1 MKKHLT
7 SLIILLSVTCAFAQK
22 KGSKEAEP
30 KADLNLTIYKNALKY
45 NDFQTAIIAS
55 QAIVAIEGENSTFKD
70 SLAILYYNTNNAVSC
85 HLMCKE
91 LLVKKPNDQ
100 TLLELNAICLS
111 KIGSAL
117 DAIGAYETLFNVS
130 KNRYHGYKLAQLQFE
145 IKRLAEA
152 MVTINSCLTKT
163 EELKATIAMN
173 KNKDEMQ
180 EVPLNAA
187 IQNLKGLV
195 SYELKDAQSAVKC
208 FEEALKI
215 YPEFETAK
223 ANKASIEALEKK

>member
-1 MKKHLT
+1 MKKQLT
-7 SLIILLSVTCAFAQK
+7 TLIILLSLTSVFAQK
-22 KGSKEAEP
+22 KGTKTPEP
-30 KADLNLTIYKNALKY
+30 KADLNLAIYKNALKY
-45 NDFQTAIIAS
+45 NDFQTAVYAAQS
-55 QAIVAIEGENSTFKD
+55 IVATEGENSTFKD

-91 LLVKKPNDQ
+91 LLVKKPTDQ
-100 TLLELNAICLS
+100 TLLELNAVCLT

-117 DAIGAYETLFNVS
+117 DAIGAYEALFAVS

-152 MVTINSCLTKT
+152 MVTINNCLTKT
-163 EELKATIAMN
+163 EELKATIAFS
-173 KNKDEMQ
+173 KSKDETQ

-195 SYELKDAQSAVKC
+195 SYELKDSPSAIKC
-208 FEEALKI
+208 FDEALKL

>member
-1 MKKHLT
+1 MKQLT
-7 SLIILLSVTCAFAQK
+7 TLIILLSLTSVFAQK
-22 KGSKEAEP
+22 KGTKTPEP
-30 KADLNLTIYKNALKY
+30 KADLNLAIYKNALKY
-45 NDFQTAIIAS
+45 NDFQTAVYAA
-55 QAIVAIEGENSTFKD
+55 QTIVATEGENSTFKD

-91 LLVKKPNDQ
+91 LLVKKPTDQ
-100 TLLELNAICLS
+100 TLLELNAVCLS

-117 DAIGAYETLFNVS
+117 DAIGAYESLFSVS

-145 IKRLAEA
+145 IKRLAES
-152 MVTINSCLTKT
+152 MVTINMCLTKT
-163 EELKATIAMN
+163 EEIKKGTVAFKTE
-173 KNKDEMQ
+173 KGESQ
-180 EVPLNAA
+180 EVPLDAA

-195 SYELKDAQSAVKC
+195 SYELKDSATAKAC
-208 FEEALKI
+208 FDEALKL